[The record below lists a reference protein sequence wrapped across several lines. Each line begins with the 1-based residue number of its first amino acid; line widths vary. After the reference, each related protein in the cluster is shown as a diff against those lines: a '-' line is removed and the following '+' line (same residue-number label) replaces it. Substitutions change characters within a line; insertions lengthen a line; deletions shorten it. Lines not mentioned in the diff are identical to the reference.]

1 MTIKTLLI
9 VDDSTTARLLIKAM
23 FEELH
28 PEWNYLQAASAN
40 EALEVL
46 RQSAA
51 DYFSIDY
58 NMPGKNGVE
67 LIQEIRKTH
76 PDKPI
81 VLLTANI
88 QPQVEEKA
96 KHLNSICIY
105 KPLTDAAIKQA
116 EEYFTHG

>member
-28 PEWNYLQAASAN
+28 PDWEYLQAASGD
-40 EALEVL
+40 EALVL
-46 RQSAA
+46 LQHSSV

-58 NMPGKNGVE
+58 NMPGLSGLD
-67 LIQEIRKTH
+67 LIQKVRTTH
-76 PDKPI
+76 SENPI

-88 QPQVEEKA
+88 QPQIEEKA
-96 KHLNSICIY
+96 KNLNCLCIH
-105 KPLTDAAIKQA
+105 KPLTDNAIKQA
-116 EEYFTHG
+116 EEYFTHE